1 MYEAFYG
8 LSSPPFQLN
17 PDPAFYFNSRGHGH
31 ALAYLRYG
39 VSQGEGFII
48 VTGDIGAG
56 KTTLVRTL
64 LDELDRKQVVAAQ
77 IVSTQLDSGDLL
89 QAIITAFGI
98 PSHGNSKAYT
108 IATLEAFLTTLAAQ
122 GRRALLIV
130 DEAQNLNPGAVEE
143 LRMLSN
149 FQLGNHSLLQSFL
162 VGQPELRRILEMP
175 TMEQLRQRVSASCHL
190 GPLDA
195 DETRA
200 YIQHRLQ
207 RVGWNGR
214 PSFSGAAFD
223 ELYRWSG
230 GVPRRINRLANRV
243 MLAAFLETRESIDT
257 LLVETTARELRNE
270 IGEVGSDPAVVLPR
284 PEKIIEPTGS
294 AAQVA
299 EPQPVTV
306 AVPVMPPA
314 DPAPAASSTDAPP
327 HADMAAAPVVQVS
340 TQPGAAAL
348 VDSPQPDSPPDDSP
362 LLDSTAAAVAEDV
375 ASTNALLASLELDL
389 AGDGDA
395 AAPDETAI
403 DPSPQAETAARAN
416 LPVLR
421 GASEIVRIDNH
432 APLSLR
438 GALIM
443 LTDDAATALKLAAV
457 GRSLANQVSGD
468 SDLALVLVNPGTWQD
483 VWPWDDMERVLPRP
497 ALSFHLGVPRGHLE
511 QTAPLLFEGFGQVMN
526 EVEPCGLLV
535 AGHSDAL
542 LACALLA
549 YKRGVPVAT
558 LETGDGSHQLQP
570 NHRLIDA
577 MAQHRFACV
586 SPGEPAQLA
595 DGLAS
600 EARSEVH
607 VVAGSLL
614 ADLCAAIEPA
624 VTTPT
629 GACLRNNLSIYL
641 GPDWSSE
648 VQGTPYA
655 AVGMSLSGSL
665 SVSAADNAAR
675 IEALLACGGAPKLLW
690 LVDATTE
697 AALRAWQAEAGELA
711 DKLFVVDEALSRDD
725 ARYRRQLASATL
737 LSCQVASLP
746 DQFSLLRGA
755 LAVISEPGHLL
766 GEVAQ
771 LWHLPCALLDAQG
784 NWSVTPALR
793 AEARAD
799 LADASQPDTRAHGA
813 TADESAAGTALPAQ
827 SLDGWLAAIARAG
840 YAARAAHAVISAA
853 AGTRHNQ
860 TISATSALSDADAPD
875 AASRTGAADVLAH
888 ALGTWSGALRPSTG
902 KQSAPALTIGDT
914 DPTPV
919 SARAGSSDRPSGARS
934 QQAGR
939 LSSAGPGRTRGR
951 RKSRGLRV
959 PHPRR

>member
-48 VTGDIGAG
+48 VTGEIGAG

-77 IVSTQLDSGDLL
+77 IVSTQLESGDLL

-98 PSHGNSKAYT
+98 PSQGNSKAYT

-200 YIQHRLQ
+200 YVQHRLQ

-214 PSFSGAAFD
+214 PAFSGAAFD
-223 ELYRWSG
+223 ELFRWSG

-243 MLAAFLETRESIDT
+243 MLAAFLEARESVDPK
-257 LLVETTARELRNE
+257 LVETTARELRNE
-270 IGEVGSDPAVVLPR
+270 IGEVGSEPAQVLPR
-284 PEKIIEPTGS
+284 PDKTLAPEAPTTS
-294 AAQVA
+294 IAALPGEA
-299 EPQPVTV
+299 
-306 AVPVMPPA
+306 
-314 DPAPAASSTDAPP
+314 PAPAAPQ
-327 HADMAAAPVVQVS
+327 AAPEEAAGVES
-340 TQPGAAAL
+340 GDPGADAL
-348 VDSPQPDSPPDDSP
+348 ATQAGAQADEPT
-362 LLDSTAAAVAEDV
+362 LLDSTAASVAADV

-389 AGDGDA
+389 AHDA
-395 AAPDETAI
+395 GTTADVEAGTGPATPQSAPGTEERPESGLHSD
-403 DPSPQAETAARAN
+403 
-416 LPVLR
+416 V
-421 GASEIVRIDNH
+421 VRIDNH
-432 APLSLR
+432 APPCLR
-438 GALIM
+438 GALLV
-443 LTDDAATALKLAAV
+443 LTDDATTALKIATLGQAITR
-457 GRSLANQVSGD
+457 RSGQAGER
-468 SDLALVLVNPGTWQD
+468 ALVLVNPGAWKD

-497 ALSFHLGVPRGHLE
+497 PLSLHLGVSRGSFE
-511 QTAPLLFEGFGQVMN
+511 YTAAMVFERFGPVLT
-526 EVEPCGLLV
+526 EVEPGGVLV
-535 AGHSDAL
+535 AGTSDAV

-549 YKRGVPVAT
+549 HKRGFQVAR
-558 LETGDGSHQLQP
+558 LEPGDSVDGVQADDNSPL
-570 NHRLIDA
+570 LDA
-577 MAQHRFACV
+577 MARRRYTCAV
-586 SPGEPAQLA
+586 A
-595 DGLAS
+595 DGTMLATVDA
-600 EARSEVH
+600 EPPADGTIH
-607 VVAGSLL
+607 PVAGSLL
-614 ADLCAAIEPA
+614 ADLCAVIEPA

-655 AVGMSLSGSL
+655 AIGMTLTGSI
-665 SVSAADNAAR
+665 ADQASR
-675 IEALLACGGAPKLLW
+675 IEALLACGGVPKLLW
-690 LVDATTE
+690 LVDARTE
-697 AALRAWQAEAGELA
+697 SALRSWQSEAGELA
-711 DKLFVVDEALSRDD
+711 DKVFIVDDALSRDD
-725 ARYRRQLASATL
+725 ARYRRQLAQATL
-737 LSCQVASLP
+737 LTCRVASLP

-766 GEVAQ
+766 GEVAR
-771 LWHLPCALLDAQG
+771 LWHLPCALLNDDG
-784 NWSVTPALR
+784 HWTVTPALR
-793 AEARAD
+793 AEAHAGISD
-799 LADASQPDTRAHGA
+799 HADAAVPAVDPVPAALSAQ
-813 TADESAAGTALPAQ
+813 ESTALPAHA
-827 SLDGWLAAIARAG
+827 LDGWLGAIAHAG
-840 YAARAAHAVISAA
+840 YAARAAHAAISAA

-860 TISATSALSDADAPD
+860 TISATSALSDAAAPD
-875 AASRTGAADVLAH
+875 ATRRTGAADALAQ
-888 ALGTWSGALRPSTG
+888 ALDDWLAM
-902 KQSAPALTIGDT
+902 PAT
-914 DPTPV
+914 
-919 SARAGSSDRPSGARS
+919 AS
-934 QQAGR
+934 QTVEA
-939 LSSAGPGRTRGR
+939 
-951 RKSRGLRV
+951 
-959 PHPRR
+959 

>member
-77 IVSTQLDSGDLL
+77 IVSTQLESGDLL

-98 PSHGNSKAYT
+98 PSQGNSKAYT

-175 TMEQLRQRVSASCHL
+175 TMEQLRQRVTASCHL

-214 PSFSGAAFD
+214 PSFSSAAFD

-243 MLAAFLETRESIDT
+243 MLASFLETRESVDPQ
-257 LLVETTARELRNE
+257 LVETTARELRNE
-270 IGEVGSDPAVVLPR
+270 IGEVGSEPAVMPPR
-284 PEKIIEPTGS
+284 PETVVEPV
-294 AAQVA
+294 VA
-299 EPQPVTV
+299 
-306 AVPVMPPA
+306 A
-314 DPAPAASSTDAPP
+314 DPIVAQHPEPAAYKVASSVDLAPAAESIDVQPDIRPSDDLPVPTTEQE
-327 HADMAAAPVVQVS
+327 AAP
-340 TQPGAAAL
+340 T
-348 VDSPQPDSPPDDSP
+348 
-362 LLDSTAAAVAEDV
+362 LLDATAAAVAADV

-389 AGDGDA
+389 ANDA
-395 AAPDETAI
+395 LVAVPTEPVVDQAPESE
-403 DPSPQAETAARAN
+403 PAARSAMPA
-416 LPVLR
+416 LVF
-421 GASEIVRIDNH
+421 GSDVVRIDNH
-432 APLSLR
+432 APASLR
-438 GALIM
+438 GALM
-443 LTDDAATALKLAAV
+443 VLVDTAANALKLAAL
-457 GRSLANQVSGD
+457 GQSLPGQAKDGKELTFVF
-468 SDLALVLVNPGTWQD
+468 VNPGAWQE

-497 ALSFHLGVPRGHLE
+497 ALSLHLGVPRGSFE
-511 QTAPLLFEGFGQVMN
+511 QTAPMLVERFGQVLS
-526 EVEPCGLLV
+526 EVEPSGVLV
-535 AGHSDAL
+535 AGSSDAL

-549 YKRGVPVAT
+549 HKRGVQVAR
-558 LETGDGSHQLQP
+558 LEPGDSAIDQTQLA
-570 NHRLIDA
+570 NGRLIDV
-577 MAQHRFACV
+577 MAQHRYSCASAGCTPPV
-586 SPGEPAQLA
+586 SDSSATDAG
-595 DGLAS
+595 G
-600 EARSEVH
+600 EVH

-614 ADLCAAIEPA
+614 ADLCVAIEPA

-655 AVGMSLSGSL
+655 AIGMSLSGS
-665 SVSAADNAAR
+665 VADNAAR
-675 IEALLACGGAPKLLW
+675 IEALLACGAVPKLLW
-690 LVDATTE
+690 LVDAATD
-697 AALRAWQAEAGELA
+697 AALRVWQASAGELA
-711 DKLFVVDEALSRDD
+711 DKLFIVDEVLSRDD
-725 ARYRRQLASATL
+725 ARYRRQLASATM

-771 LWHLPCALLDAQG
+771 LWHLPCALLGIDGSWA
-784 NWSVTPALR
+784 VTPVLR
-793 AEARAD
+793 AEAHAD
-799 LADASQPDTRAHGA
+799 LAEAGKVASV
-813 TADESAAGTALPAQ
+813 TADAHDGSAGDALSSTALPAQ
-827 SLDGWLAAIARAG
+827 SLYGWLAAIARAG
-840 YAARAAHAVISAA
+840 YAARAAHAAISAA

-860 TISATSALSDADAPD
+860 TISATSALSDAETPD
-875 AASRTGAADVLAH
+875 AASRTGAAEL
-888 ALGTWSGALRPSTG
+888 L
-902 KQSAPALTIGDT
+902 
-914 DPTPV
+914 
-919 SARAGSSDRPSGARS
+919 ARALDAW
-934 QQAGR
+934 
-939 LSSAGPGRTRGR
+939 
-951 RKSRGLRV
+951 LRV
-959 PHPRR
+959 RVTAGQTVEA